1 MFGEPERAVVRVANG
16 ERRRIRMLIPLWGP
30 RYYERW
36 LSLAAPA
43 LLAPGNM
50 LHLHER
56 ADFELAFLCKSE
68 DLDFLNSNAVIR
80 QLAAQIRLKTITIDE
95 FFPPQ
100 RSVSYG
106 VPLTLA
112 YAKGIEDFAADGLGG
127 FVILLNADFVL
138 SAGSLAQVAR
148 RLDDGFHIVT
158 APSLRV
164 VEHEVRSRLEERLQ
178 DYGVESCFL
187 PRAMMAIAERYLH
200 QTVRARI
207 INSDQPIS
215 AWYYH
220 LVYWRISDTCL
231 AGRSFLL
238 MPLCFQIRRAMRR
251 VICPVD
257 YGFIEEYCPGGRYA
271 AIGDSD
277 ELLMIELQARDSES
291 ELLEIAPRFESPD
304 EALDY
309 RLNKLVANAGQWS
322 AAEHRRAFAHTLL
335 FHSTDPPTD
344 LTERLAEFDRQMA
357 DAAERLPPPISA
369 VRHFQWLAAVQA
381 YAATLT
387 GDGVPFVPRLLDDDA
402 NRAFETILEIE
413 PEEAARAENE
423 WPPGTPDW
431 KFPAI
436 LADAIG
442 AASTVVTLDGL
453 VNEVWTS
460 NPAARIF
467 PAELTQLH
475 GRQATILLPPGSVAP
490 GSTIAVYL
498 LTDSLPHWP
507 KVKQLCDASLASGA
521 QIVVIFRHHLW
532 ASFDPQ
538 HNSYSWMLSRL
549 EDFFCGDYVADIK
562 PIPAKPSVPNSPLP
576 WHLGGEPRP
585 CALCYGFMIT
595 LAERRD
601 VATAV

>member
-1 MFGEPERAVVRVANG
+1 VANG

-30 RYYERW
+30 HYYERW

-50 LHLHER
+50 LDLHER
-56 ADFELAFLCKSE
+56 GDFELAFLCKSE
-68 DLDFLNSNAVIR
+68 DLGFLDSNAVIR
-80 QLAAQIRLKTITIDE
+80 QLSAQIRVKTITIDE

-100 RSVSYG
+100 SSVAYG

-138 SAGSLAQVAR
+138 SAGSLAQVVR

-164 VEHEVRSRLEERLQ
+164 VEHEVRSRLEERLKEC
-178 DYGVESCFL
+178 GVESCFM

-207 INSDQPIS
+207 INCNQPIS

-220 LVYWRISDTCL
+220 LAYWRISGTCL

-238 MPLCFQIRRAMRR
+238 MPLCFQIRRAMRK

-257 YGFIEEYCPGGRYA
+257 YGFIEEYCPGGRYTVV
-271 AIGDSD
+271 GDSD
-277 ELLMIELQARDSES
+277 ELLMIELQVRDSEA
-291 ELLEIAPRFESPD
+291 ELLEIAPRFASGS

-309 RLNKLVANAGQWS
+309 RLSKLVMNAGQWS
-322 AAEHRRAFAHTLL
+322 TAEHRRAFAHTLL
-335 FHSTDPPTD
+335 FHSEDPPTD
-344 LTERLAEFDRQMA
+344 LTERLAEFDRQMTH
-357 DAAERLPPPISA
+357 AAEQLPPPISA
-369 VRHFQWLAAVQA
+369 VRHFQWLGAVQA
-381 YAATLT
+381 YTATLS
-387 GDGVPFVPRLLDDDA
+387 GDGLPFVPRLLDDAA
-402 NRAFETILEIE
+402 NRVFETIIEIE
-413 PEEAARAENE
+413 PEKAARAEIE

-431 KFPAI
+431 QFPAI

-453 VNEVWTS
+453 VNEVWTA

-467 PAELTQLH
+467 PTELMQLH
-475 GRQATILLPPGSVAP
+475 GREATILLPAGSVAP

-507 KVKQLCDASLASGA
+507 KVKQLCDASLVSGGRT
-521 QIVVIFRHHLW
+521 IVIFRHQLW

-549 EDFFCGDYVADIK
+549 ENFFCRDYVADIE
-562 PIPAKPSVPNSPLP
+562 PIPAEASVPDLPLP
-576 WHLGGEPRP
+576 WHLGGAARS
-585 CALCYGFMIT
+585 CALCYGFIIT
-595 LAERRD
+595 LAQRRD
-601 VATAV
+601 VAAAA